1 MINLDLVPF
10 DFYNPVPT
18 FFKVTYKRY
27 TNFMIEQ
34 PNSINIHYKR
44 TYIHFTT
51 SYKDKEDKEEDKE
64 VITIDKIDLSNFNHH
79 SIITKR
85 KQINNKQQPNKQKRK
100 ENILSITWGDL

>member
-1 MINLDLVPF
+1 MIHLDFVPF
-10 DFYNPVPT
+10 DFY
-18 FFKVTYKRY
+18 KQY
-27 TNFMIEQ
+27 TNF
-34 PNSINIHYKR
+34 KR

-51 SYKDKEDKEEDKE
+51 SYKDKEDKEDKEEDKE